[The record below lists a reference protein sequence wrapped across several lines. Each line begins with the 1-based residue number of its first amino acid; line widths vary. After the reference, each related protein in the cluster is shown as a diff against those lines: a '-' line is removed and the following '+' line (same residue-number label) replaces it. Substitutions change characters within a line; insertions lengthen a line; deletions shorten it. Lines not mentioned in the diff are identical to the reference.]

1 MNEEVRLQLFLA
13 NGRAELTYL
22 ATFAV
27 SHHVLQQS
35 PQFPLVKLYTFF
47 VLLGVITTK
56 FLCLMQANRLV
67 LGVHS
72 IRLSCTAARTAPHRK
87 VKAGEEDVSQLQRLP
102 TTLGLKCCNFSPL
115 FLNETMT
122 SLNNNFQQVLAKFTT
137 RLTKQ
142 ELNDFKFSSL
152 DDVLATVETIQ
163 AEQGRRKEM
172 MNLTRIQR
180 FLEAMGQYGQVIE
193 VFLNTSSILCFV
205 WGPMKFC
212 LQVRNFTAKNQRYS
226 CS

>member
-1 MNEEVRLQLFLA
+1 MLAGSLLYFEVPPISASPDYVAKVLNTVSESIMNSV
-13 NGRAELTYL
+13 
-22 ATFAV
+22 
-27 SHHVLQQS
+27 
-35 PQFPLVKLYTFF
+35 
-47 VLLGVITTK
+47 
-56 FLCLMQANRLV
+56 
-67 LGVHS
+67 
-72 IRLSCTAARTAPHRK
+72 
-87 VKAGEEDVSQLQRLP
+87 ED
-102 TTLGLKCCNFSPL
+102 NFKH
-115 FLNETMT
+115 
-122 SLNNNFQQVLAKFTT
+122 VLAKFTT

-152 DDVLATVETIQ
+152 EDVLASVQSIQ

-212 LQVRNFTAKNQRYS
+212 LQVRKYRWLESTPDVFISNPQYQVASTWADSFDILLDAYKQLAENIPLLGQYQHLFRSDPRMTSVLAIIFEDILEFHQVALRVFKQS
-226 CS
+226 SMSSSLGSLC